1 MTLPLRFSSR
11 RLCRL
16 ALLPLLAA
24 VLVSCGGDP
33 PPPPPPPTLLNLT
46 ITAAPDVNP
55 DPNGRASPIALR
67 IYTLRAPGG
76 LRSAEFRLLWDS
88 EADVLGNDLVRR
100 SALMLRPG
108 EVRVFT
114 AELPPDVNYIGL
126 AAAYRDIGAAEWTG
140 LVPVERN
147 TTMQVYALLQS
158 LRLWVTLAPPVPGPA
173 SSRMPVGS
181 VQMGRHGG
189 DPNAASQVGSN
200 ETR

>member
-1 MTLPLRFSSR
+1 MILPMRFLSR
-11 RLCRL
+11 RLWKV
-16 ALLPLLAA
+16 ALVPLLAA
-24 VLVSCGGDP
+24 ALVSCGGDP

-108 EVRVFT
+108 EVRVVT

-158 LRLWVTLAPPVPGPA
+158 LRLWVTLAPPAPGPA

-189 DPNAASQVGSN
+189 DPIAAPQVGSN

>member
-1 MTLPLRFSSR
+1 MRFLSR
-11 RLCRL
+11 RLWKV
-16 ALLPLLAA
+16 ALVPLLAA
-24 VLVSCGGDP
+24 ALVSCGGDP

-108 EVRVFT
+108 EVRVVT

-158 LRLWVTLAPPVPGPA
+158 LRLWVTLAPPAPGPA

-189 DPNAASQVGSN
+189 DPIAAPQVGSN

>member
-1 MTLPLRFSSR
+1 MILPMRFLSR
-11 RLCRL
+11 RLWKV
-16 ALLPLLAA
+16 ALVPLLAA
-24 VLVSCGGDP
+24 ALVSCGGDP

-108 EVRVFT
+108 EVRVVT
-114 AELPPDVNYIGL
+114 AELPQDVNYIGL

-158 LRLWVTLAPPVPGPA
+158 LRLWVTLAPPAPGPA

-189 DPNAASQVGSN
+189 DPIAAPQVGSN